1 MLNDLIRERLSEMIQ
16 KAAQDL
22 LDQAKAME
30 PVIMG
35 DGFPASYS
43 YAPFTEYGFPPMP
56 EEANTVEGSLVEPIT
71 DEGRLLE

>member
-16 KAAQDL
+16 KAAQDC

-30 PVIMG
+30 PVITRGSLFEDAAYRWPHMH
-35 DGFPASYS
+35 DG
-43 YAPFTEYGFPPMP
+43 
-56 EEANTVEGSLVEPIT
+56 ANTVEGSLVQPIT